1 MARGSA
7 LSNRSCHIL
16 GVGDDLEW
24 MEGYVGL
31 VGSSLA
37 ADVVQRTV
45 GAQNQSRVTVWIN
58 PVWPWGNETVIDDTT
73 FIHARIEQGGM
84 EGVQGR
90 RLLWNSGTKLEVS
103 WFHFI
108 CSILFVSSNL
118 N

>member
-1 MARGSA
+1 MRGSA
-7 LSNRSCHIL
+7 LPNRSCHIL

-73 FIHARIEQGGM
+73 FIHARIEQGQQ
-84 EGVQGR
+84 VFNNRR
-90 RLLWNSGTKLEVS
+90 RLLANIACDRHPSLFYVVMIGVV
-103 WFHFI
+103 FMFI
-108 CSILFVSSNL
+108 
-118 N
+118 